1 MSRQQLP
8 YTAQLLPTLAAF
20 GGCEYR
26 ERRLGQ
32 TAFVV
37 FRKMLIISDSALVEI
52 FSVSFK
58 TSSELILTGAEQL
71 FSPCLFGG
79 EIIEKSG
86 KIRWRIFNLFSPY
99 NESGVSVSVP
109 QRHAQNAVGITP
121 YSVLAP
127 KTSMKAGIHVK
138 RWNALWLDKIYLY
151 FCPSTSIKRSKPD
164 LTLVQH
170 FEKHDINP
178 WFAYKWA
185 LGMFCQSW
193 NTTRGHVALASF
205 LTLFFDLAIFTMAE
219 CGGTKR
225 LCRPNKRQK
234 EIPIY
239 S

>member
-58 TSSELILTGAEQL
+58 TSSELILTGSELISTTSELILTGAEQL

-86 KIRWRIFNLFSPY
+86 K
-99 NESGVSVSVP
+99 
-109 QRHAQNAVGITP
+109 
-121 YSVLAP
+121 
-127 KTSMKAGIHVK
+127 
-138 RWNALWLDKIYLY
+138 
-151 FCPSTSIKRSKPD
+151 
-164 LTLVQH
+164 
-170 FEKHDINP
+170 
-178 WFAYKWA
+178 
-185 LGMFCQSW
+185 
-193 NTTRGHVALASF
+193 NTVTNF
-205 LTLFFDLAIFTMAE
+205 
-219 CGGTKR
+219 
-225 LCRPNKRQK
+225 
-234 EIPIY
+234 
-239 S
+239 